1 MTKPPRRRLR
11 PLDAW
16 KAIRAL
22 LRDPDDTRQVFTIV
36 DALSGNTGA
45 RIFRRFQTSPSGP
58 RILEERRDLLQTLCR
73 RDALAALP
81 PGSLGRSYLD
91 FVTREQITPDGLV
104 AASQEARQQV
114 EALSEDYRRTMERLR
129 DMHDLWHVVAGYG
142 RDLVGEASL
151 LAFTFAQTWNPGVGF
166 IAAVAYLRLGD
177 APGGRALLREAFQR
191 GRRAAWLPGEDWEA
205 LLARPLDE
213 VRSRLRLGT
222 PPRYTAVRSAGS
234 PMLAY

>member
-1 MTKPPRRRLR
+1 MTKPPRRRIR

-16 KAIRAL
+16 QALRAL
-22 LRDPDDTRQVFTIV
+22 LRDPDDTRQVFKIV
-36 DALSGNTGA
+36 DALSGRTGE
-45 RIFRRFQTSPSGP
+45 RIFRRFRATPSGP
-58 RILEERRDLLQTLCR
+58 RILEEQRDLLQTLCQ

-91 FVTREQITPDGLV
+91 FVTRERITADGLV
-104 AASQEARQQV
+104 AASLEAREQV

-151 LAFTFAQTWNPGVGF
+151 LAFTFAQTWNPGIGF
-166 IAAVAYLRLGD
+166 IVAVAYLRLGD
-177 APGGRALLREAFQR
+177 APGGRALLREAFRR
-191 GRRAAWLPGEDWEA
+191 GRHAAWLPGEDWEA
-205 LLARPLDE
+205 LLSLPLEE
-213 VRSRLRLGT
+213 VRSRLRVGP

-234 PMLAY
+234 PTLAY

>member
-16 KAIRAL
+16 RAIRAL
-22 LRDPDDTRQVFTIV
+22 LRDPDDTRQVFKIV
-36 DALSGNTGA
+36 DALSGNAGA
-45 RIFRRFQTSPSGP
+45 RIFSRFQSTPSGP

-73 RDALAALP
+73 REALAALP
-81 PGSLGRSYLD
+81 AGSLGRSYLD
-91 FVTREQITPDGLV
+91 FVTKEQITADGLV
-104 AASQEARQQV
+104 AASQEAREQV
-114 EALSEDYRRTMERLR
+114 EALGEDYRRTMERLR

-166 IAAVAYLRLGD
+166 IVAVAYLRLGD
-177 APGGRALLREAFQR
+177 APGARGLLHEAFRR

-205 LLARPLDE
+205 LLARPLEE
-213 VRSRLRLGT
+213 VRARLGLGT
-222 PPRYTAVRSAGS
+222 PPRYTPVRSAGS
-234 PMLAY
+234 PTLAY

>member
-16 KAIRAL
+16 RAIRAL
-22 LRDPDDTRQVFTIV
+22 LRDPDDTRQVFKIV
-36 DALSGNTGA
+36 DALSGNAGA
-45 RIFRRFQTSPSGP
+45 RIFSRFQSTPSGP
-58 RILEERRDLLQTLCR
+58 RILEERRDLLQALCR
-73 RDALAALP
+73 REALAALP
-81 PGSLGRSYLD
+81 AGSLGRSYLD
-91 FVTREQITPDGLV
+91 FVTKEQITADGLV
-104 AASQEARQQV
+104 AASQEAREQV
-114 EALSEDYRRTMERLR
+114 EALGEDYRRTMERLR

-177 APGGRALLREAFQR
+177 APGARGLLREAFRR

-205 LLARPLDE
+205 LLARPLEE
-213 VRSRLRLGT
+213 VRARLGLGT

-234 PMLAY
+234 PTLAY